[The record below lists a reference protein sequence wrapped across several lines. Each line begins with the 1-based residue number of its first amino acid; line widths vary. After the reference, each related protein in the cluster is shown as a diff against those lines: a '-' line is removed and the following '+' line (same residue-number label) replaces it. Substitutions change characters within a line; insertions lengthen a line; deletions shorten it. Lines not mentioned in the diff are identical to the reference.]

1 MAHGTL
7 PRGPHKLAKYLGL
20 PWVWGGQLGSFCQCP
35 ESPGVESMVG
45 LGAASE
51 TQEQAWLGPTT
62 GSGQFSLGRGGS
74 VKADYA
80 SRICTWTPR
89 FISGAQEHGISLCL
103 PSALCLL
110 LVLVPKEVRGESDLQ
125 TSSGFDL
132 FSQLWLHYR
141 QIELYFLTTAL
152 HWVVLC
158 PPLPLIFLLF
168 PSSDSMVA
176 QGGQSVEGF
185 WACRLT
191 GSAVSSVMKM
201 RRGLFLTFNRREW
214 GQLMALQGN

>member
-7 PRGPHKLAKYLGL
+7 PRGPHKLVKHLGL
-20 PWVWGGQLGSFCQCP
+20 PWVWGEQPGSFCQCP

-51 TQEQAWLGPTT
+51 TQEQQAWLGPTT
-62 GSGQFSLGRGGS
+62 GSGQRSLGRGGS

-80 SRICTWTPR
+80 SLISTWTPR
-89 FISGAQEHGISLCL
+89 FTRGAQEHGISLCL

-110 LVLVPKEVRGESDLQ
+110 FVLVLKEVQGESGLQ

-132 FSQLWLHYR
+132 LSQLWLHYR

-152 HWVVLC
+152 HWVIPC
-158 PPLPLIFLLF
+158 PPFPLIFPLF
-168 PSSDSMVA
+168 PSSDSV
-176 QGGQSVEGF
+176 V
-185 WACRLT
+185 
-191 GSAVSSVMKM
+191 
-201 RRGLFLTFNRREW
+201 
-214 GQLMALQGN
+214 